1 MGITSPLAS
10 HPSIALGTEEVTLL
24 DLTSSY
30 AVFANG
36 GFRAKPYGIKRILNP
51 DGDVLFEQ
59 QSLATRVVAPG
70 AARSMN
76 YLLYQVILSGTGS
89 KAAIGGRPAAGKTGT
104 SQDGRDIWF
113 VGYTADQVAGVWF
126 GHDNASPMVNAEG
139 GGLSATTWASFMK
152 SVHEGMPIADLA
164 GGKPAPVRRA
174 RPQTTDTEHSVA
186 TAPQPELHRFYV
198 SLSNLFREAHRKQV
212 NPGPGFRRGGET
224 VPR

>member
-1 MGITSPLAS
+1 MPCLRMAGSAQN
-10 HPSIALGTEEVTLL
+10 
-24 DLTSSY
+24 LTGSN
-30 AVFANG
+30 AF
-36 GFRAKPYGIKRILNP
+36 LNP

-104 SQDGRDIWF
+104 SQEGRDIWF
-113 VGYTADQVAGVWF
+113 VGYTADQVAGIWF
-126 GHDNASPMVNAEG
+126 GHDDASPMEGAEG
-139 GGLSATTWASFMK
+139 GGLSATTWAAFMK

-164 GGKPAPVRRA
+164 GGKPAPVRRVA
-174 RPQTTDTEHSVA
+174 PQSDAEPAFATTD
-186 TAPQPELHRFYV
+186 QPELHRFYV

-212 NPGPGFRRGGET
+212 NPGPGFRRGGQT
-224 VPR
+224 LPR